1 MRWLVFAAVAAFCS
15 SGVMNSPPAIA
26 EGQAT
31 DVATSIVVADPAVTI
46 TPIPTPAPVV
56 ELLGNLNS
64 SREIRQTKK
73 LKTAKASSPVQS
85 MLSRTERHQVA
96 LLTSS
101 PAARGLPVL
110 VDFSDDEDVAPGPD
124 DLDLHRSFSRPKV
137 AGVSDQDDED
147 ANQGLSDTVKLR
159 LAVARMKAVET
170 HAAIWGADQA
180 HDDEALSDTV
190 THRLSMARM
199 KALEVHAATWGGD
212 QSHDDAGLSDTVK
225 LRLYMARMKAIQAHE
240 KKFS

>member
-1 MRWLVFAAVAAFCS
+1 MVFAAVAAFCS
-15 SGVMNSPPAIA
+15 SGVINSPPAIA
-26 EGQAT
+26 QGQAS
-31 DVATSIVVADPAVTI
+31 DVTSIVVADPAVTV

-56 ELLGNLNS
+56 ELLGNLNT
-64 SREIRQTKK
+64 SREVRQTKK
-73 LKTAKASSPVQS
+73 LKTAKASIPVKS

-96 LLTSS
+96 LLANN
-101 PAARGLPVL
+101 AATRGLPVL
-110 VDFSDDEDVAPGPD
+110 RDLSDDEDVAPGPD

-137 AGVSDQDDED
+137 AGTSDED
-147 ANQGLSDTVKLR
+147 DNDKDSGLSEAVKLR
-159 LAVARMKAVET
+159 LTVARLKAVEA
-170 HAAIWGADQA
+170 HAAIWGTDQA
-180 HDDEALSDTV
+180 HDDEALPDNV
-190 THRLSMARM
+190 TGRLAVARM